1 MSLYRVL
8 GDVRWWGLSCVIGQ
22 VVGGVIMENL

>member
-8 GDVRWWGLSCVIGQ
+8 GDTWWWGLSCVIGQ
-22 VVGGVIMENL
+22 VVAGVIMDNL